1 MKQSC
6 WACAHFPAEGLRA
19 DPLVYEYHTCFD
31 HNLFHLQ
38 TWLNHY
44 TSPFCLQDGRTST
57 QLRNYQLSF
66 YKFGIGGTPP
76 FLILKSRF
84 GCFSLCLHWSLPLSG
99 TDVLFLNQNH
109 TSSCRLNRSRETPVS
124 FTLPRPSRTFD
135 YMFEYKRVLR
145 QIIFIS
151 YRML

>member
-1 MKQSC
+1 MKQNR
-6 WACAHFPAEGLRA
+6 WACAHFPTEDLSLA
-19 DPLVYEYHTCFD
+19 DPLVYEYHTYCFD
-31 HNLFHLQ
+31 HQPFLLQ
-38 TWLNHY
+38 TWSITIRDCWTILPDCETIDFLFISWESVELHP
-44 TSPFCLQDGRTST
+44 S
-57 QLRNYQLSF
+57 SF
-66 YKFGIGGTPP
+66 SEAGLDICF
-76 FLILKSRF
+76 FL
-84 GCFSLCLHWSLPLSG
+84 CPHWSLPLSG
-99 TDVLFLNQNH
+99 TDVMFLNQSR